1 MFTTTLAEVITKK
14 GRTLTVQPLFKPDG
28 VKMPP
33 ITGVQLGLF
42 GNSENFIDVS
52 IKARTGEKSGD
63 IVLII
68 FTTFDISNFVTFG
81 NIDIMDTNRRN
92 DYNSCIALP
101 FTFAKHSEAVQNPQ
115 DGIHTKG
122 YTLEQGQRKHEGDIN
137 RIGKTEITGSFSQS
151 GDMEVDGTIHAEVDV
166 VSDTVSGKS
175 HIHINTKPG
184 APNET
189 SGIPKS

>member
-42 GNSENFIDVS
+42 GNNSNFMDVS
-52 IKARTGEKSGD
+52 IKIGD
-63 IVLII
+63 IILIM
-68 FTTFDISNFVTFG
+68 FTTFDISNYVTFG
-81 NIDIMDTNRRN
+81 NKDIMDTNRRN
-92 DYNSCIALP
+92 DMNSCIALP
-101 FTFAKHSEAVQNPQ
+101 FTFTKHSEAVQNPQ

-137 RIGKTEITGSFSQS
+137 RIGETEITGAFSQS

-189 SGIPKS
+189 SGVPKP